1 MDTYTYMYMWNIY
14 NIIVTYMRD
23 ISYYYYVY
31 MYVIMKLHQI
41 IEHRKVWLP
50 TRLSS
55 LIYCLSGE
63 KCSFWSFILSF
74 QTTFP
79 HLFML
84 SKQLFK
90 LNKDIV
96 LRYKNLVISPY
107 EPELLDLLWLQ
118 SININFCFSNALELS
133 TENPK
138 DI

>member
-1 MDTYTYMYMWNIY
+1 
-14 NIIVTYMRD
+14 
-23 ISYYYYVY
+23 
-31 MYVIMKLHQI
+31 
-41 IEHRKVWLP
+41 
-50 TRLSS
+50 
-55 LIYCLSGE
+55 
-63 KCSFWSFILSF
+63 
-74 QTTFP
+74 
-79 HLFML
+79 ML